1 MRWEG
6 GPDNQIGQTEKE
18 IIRKQ
23 KKRNRKKT
31 GFVSGL
37 WYDDTINKTD
47 EKCKRKVCV
56 YRFGFSPEQL
66 L

>member
-18 IIRKQ
+18 IIRKLK

-31 GFVSGL
+31 GFVSYGM
-37 WYDDTINKTD
+37 TIPNKTD